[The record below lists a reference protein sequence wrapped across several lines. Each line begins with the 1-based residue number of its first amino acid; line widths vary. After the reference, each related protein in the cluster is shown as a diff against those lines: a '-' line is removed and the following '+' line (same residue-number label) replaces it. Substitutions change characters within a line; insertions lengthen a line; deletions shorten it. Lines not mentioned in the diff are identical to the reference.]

1 LQGSEDLVGLVQ
13 ARWSSVNKGEN
24 LLAAAAWS
32 LLSKQGVHLY
42 FLLFQGISFL
52 MVGLD
57 LIGEDVK

>member
-1 LQGSEDLVGLVQ
+1 VGLVQ

-24 LLAAAAWS
+24 LLAAAARS

>member
-1 LQGSEDLVGLVQ
+1 VGLVQ

-24 LLAAAAWS
+24 LLAAAARS
-32 LLSKQGVHLY
+32 PLSKQGVHLY